1 MQLKKSISITRY
13 TFVISGN
20 AFAGLFVI
28 KIAEDR
34 FIFEWSL
41 ESFCLHLSK
50 NPSRFWFRPLWSFLF
65 LGKIENK
72 ERSGEYE
79 DDCL

>member
-1 MQLKKSISITRY
+1 ML
-13 TFVISGN
+13 
-20 AFAGLFVI
+20 LFVRN

-34 FIFEWSL
+34 FIFEWSFRIIL
-41 ESFCLHLSK
+41 FTSVKESKQILV
-50 NPSRFWFRPLWSFLF
+50 PSLWSFLF